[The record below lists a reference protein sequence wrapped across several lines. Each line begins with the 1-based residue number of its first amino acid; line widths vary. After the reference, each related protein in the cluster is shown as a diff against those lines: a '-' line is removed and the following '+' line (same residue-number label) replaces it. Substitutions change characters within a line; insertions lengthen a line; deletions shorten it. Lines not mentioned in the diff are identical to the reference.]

1 MDANFRLL
9 SKTGDELVL
18 LYSPPG
24 ALKVGDCV
32 RIYDGSLE
40 IAAQAYDL
48 RYGGLRKAL
57 GEFLSNL
64 PGPDLKL
71 AQELVARHA
80 KEFSEFRV
88 AKCKIRG
95 TIEDGRFSPGLLRLP
110 TSEARIERMEER
122 QVIEMLGIGAIKPAS
137 IGSLYG
143 SDYALEIDL
152 ASLQGVSLITGRKG
166 SGKSHLA
173 KKLLEQI
180 IANGAPAIVL
190 DVNGE
195 YASLKKTEEGG
206 ESGVAARLA
215 ELVPGSN
222 FFIPLDGISFET
234 FCRMCQIEENHNAFR
249 LFARYWSE
257 TDKGKSL
264 RDLREW
270 VQSSQSPPGSMNA
283 AMARIDYASSLGVF
297 GDFDF
302 AAQLEKARGGGAIVL
317 NLFRQ
322 GEKAKEL
329 SIVYVLR
336 QLIAAGL
343 RDEGKIFL
351 LAEEAQ
357 NYFEKEFWD
366 DVITRMRHL
375 GIYSVIIT
383 NEPTT
388 LPSMV
393 FRQCDNL
400 FSFNFSSDNDIAFV
414 SNAQVIDPQSLALVK
429 NLGVGQCVAIGKCTN
444 NFPLIVQVSKTHAR
458 AGGET
463 KLLWQ

>member
-1 MDANFRLL
+1 ML
-9 SKTGDELVL
+9 SKKGDEVVL
-18 LYSPPG
+18 LFSPAS

-32 RIYDGSLE
+32 KICDAGLE
-40 IAAQAYDL
+40 IAVQAYDL

-57 GEFLSNL
+57 GEFLSGIAG
-64 PGPDLKL
+64 GPDAKL
-71 AQELVARHA
+71 TAELVARHA
-80 KEFSEFRV
+80 KQFSEFRV
-88 AKCKIRG
+88 AKCKVRG
-95 TIEDGRFSPGLLRLP
+95 TIRNKRFAPGLLRLP
-110 TSEARIERMEER
+110 SSEARVELMSEK
-122 QVIEMLGIGAIKPAS
+122 QVIEMLGMAPKKPAA
-137 IGSLYG
+137 IGVLYA
-143 SDYALEIDL
+143 SDFPLEIDL
-152 ASLQGVSLITGRKG
+152 ASLQGVTLVTGRKG

-180 IANGAPAIVL
+180 VANNAPAVVL

-195 YASLKKTEEGG
+195 YASLKKTAAGG
-206 ESGVAARLA
+206 ESAAA
-215 ELVPGSN
+215 AKISELVPGSN

-234 FCRMCQIEENHNAFR
+234 FCRMCQIEENHNSFR

-257 TDKGKSL
+257 NAEGKQL
-264 RDLREW
+264 KHLREW
-270 VQSSQSPPGSMNA
+270 LQSTQSPPGSLNA
-283 AMARIDYASSLGVF
+283 AMARIDYASSLKVF
-297 GDFDF
+297 GEFDF
-302 AAQLEKARGGGAIVL
+302 AAELEKARDGGAIVL
-317 NLFRQ
+317 NLFKQ
-322 GEKAKEL
+322 GEKAKQL

-336 QLIAAGL
+336 QLIEAGL
-343 RDEGKIFL
+343 RDKGRVFL
-351 LAEEAQ
+351 FAEEAQ

-414 SNAQVIDPQSLALVK
+414 ANAQVIDPQSLALVK
-429 NLGVGQCVAIGKCTN
+429 NLGVGECIAMGKCTN
-444 NFPLIVQVSKTHAR
+444 NFPLVVQVSRTQAR